1 MVYNSLDAIKIA
13 ISSEVGT
20 RIDKGNPG
28 GYPIKYGAKAFV
40 LLSTACPTS
49 LASDQTKGGGRPG
62 VQRTPRFGAR
72 EQRFDLTKIQLS
84 SKLSPKDPKE
94 FAKKF
99 RDATGEPR
107 EKRLLQITNLKATL
121 QRLHRL
127 YIYHTEKR
135 SGRATPEI
143 FLFFVCP
150 LRGQFHSRRESSR
163 RTSRLEGFC

>member
-1 MVYNSLDAIKIA
+1 M
-13 ISSEVGT
+13 
-20 RIDKGNPG
+20 
-28 GYPIKYGAKAFV
+28 
-40 LLSTACPTS
+40 
-49 LASDQTKGGGRPG
+49 
-62 VQRTPRFGAR
+62 
-72 EQRFDLTKIQLS
+72 
-84 SKLSPKDPKE
+84 SPKDPKE

-143 FLFFVCP
+143 FLGACWLGLGLSDALV
-150 LRGQFHSRRESSR
+150 LSEQA
-163 RTSRLEGFC
+163 

>member
-1 MVYNSLDAIKIA
+1 MY
-13 ISSEVGT
+13 
-20 RIDKGNPG
+20 
-28 GYPIKYGAKAFV
+28 
-40 LLSTACPTS
+40 
-49 LASDQTKGGGRPG
+49 
-62 VQRTPRFGAR
+62 R
-72 EQRFDLTKIQLS
+72 EHRGSVPESKRFDLTKIQLS

-143 FLFFVCP
+143 FLFFCLSLAGAVS
-150 LRGQFHSRRESSR
+150 L
-163 RTSRLEGFC
+163 TS

>member
-1 MVYNSLDAIKIA
+1 MALVSKMRGTPPTHVVRMRTTPT
-13 ISSEVGT
+13 VGPKPPLLSRPRVT
-20 RIDKGNPG
+20 AGLAVGVRARVLI
-28 GYPIKYGAKAFV
+28 

-107 EKRLLQITNLKATL
+107 EKRLLQITNLKAAL

-143 FLFFVCP
+143 FLTP
-150 LRGQFHSRRESSR
+150 
-163 RTSRLEGFC
+163 

>member
-1 MVYNSLDAIKIA
+1 MGS
-13 ISSEVGT
+13 
-20 RIDKGNPG
+20 
-28 GYPIKYGAKAFV
+28 V

-143 FLFFVCP
+143 FLSSAYSSSQTIVITD
-150 LRGQFHSRRESSR
+150 SRRGLRPRVLTHSSPHP
-163 RTSRLEGFC
+163 GD

>member
-1 MVYNSLDAIKIA
+1 MPTRSHVGNHQHLCSQCHHHRGSQRFWNHLQTPSL
-13 ISSEVGT
+13 
-20 RIDKGNPG
+20 
-28 GYPIKYGAKAFV
+28 V

-121 QRLHRL
+121 QRPHRL

-150 LRGQFHSRRESSR
+150 LRGQFH
-163 RTSRLEGFC
+163 

>member
-1 MVYNSLDAIKIA
+1 MGSGRSLSFSL
-13 ISSEVGT
+13 SSFLAHNGRALRGPPFSSIEHPSRCSHMDTIIRFFLWYCSFLRTEPVCSVG
-20 RIDKGNPG
+20 R
-28 GYPIKYGAKAFV
+28 A
-40 LLSTACPTS
+40 
-49 LASDQTKGGGRPG
+49 
-62 VQRTPRFGAR
+62 PRFGAR
-72 EQRFDLTKIQLS
+72 EQRFDLTKVQLS

-143 FLFFVCP
+143 FLFFLSVPCGGSFTHVVRVHVEP
-150 LRGQFHSRRESSR
+150 HAF
-163 RTSRLEGFC
+163 EGFC